1 MAAEYRRNL
10 HPATIQ
16 ACNKNICRYRDVG
29 GHGGGYTS
37 GMQCMIKARES
48 SGRSLVPWLIA
59 LAALAVAAGFL
70 VAARMSEPLSLPY
83 PDAVTLYP
91 AARDLPAFHLTR
103 ADGRSLTNA
112 DWQGRWTIAFFGYTN
127 CPDVC
132 PMTLA
137 AFSKVRDQLGQS
149 GVANRIRFDFIS
161 VDPARDTPEQL
172 ARYVSFYSDDFVAA
186 TGTDAELRAVTAAL
200 GLVYEHVSNTDGTI
214 DVDHSASAVLI
225 DPQGR
230 QAGLVRPPF
239 DPEQI
244 AADLVVLARSSR

>member
-1 MAAEYRRNL
+1 M
-10 HPATIQ
+10 PCI
-16 ACNKNICRYRDVG
+16 
-29 GHGGGYTS
+29 
-37 GMQCMIKARES
+37 IKAREF
-48 SGRSLVPWLIA
+48 SGRSLVPWLIT
-59 LAALAVAAGFL
+59 LAALAAAAGFL

-103 ADGRSLTNA
+103 ADGRPLTNA

-137 AFSKVRDQLGQS
+137 AFRKVRDKLGQS
-149 GVANRIRFDFIS
+149 GAADRIRFDFIS

-172 ARYVSFYSDDFVAA
+172 ARYVGFYSNDFVAA
-186 TGTDAELRAVTAAL
+186 TGTDEELRRITSAL
-200 GLVYEHVSNTDGTI
+200 GLVYEHVTSSEGTPE
-214 DVDHSASAVLI
+214 VDHSASAVLI
-225 DPQGR
+225 DPHGR

-239 DPEQI
+239 DAEQI
-244 AADLVVLARSSR
+244 AANLIVLTRRSR